1 MSEPWLVEPRCAA
14 CTAQVTTSMNP
25 SKYIEE
31 FLAEMVELLPNSE
44 YRKRGKCPV
53 KEMCDAAVKR
63 GFTNLLIFTEVAL
76 PLTLTLALTLT
87 LTLTLTL
94 PSARRATPPPS
105 CRAAYPSAAPKG
117 RAI

>member
-1 MSEPWLVEPRCAA
+1 
-14 CTAQVTTSMNP
+14 MNP

-76 PLTLTLALTLT
+76 TLTLTLALTRTRTLALALALTLT
-87 LTLTLTL
+87 LTLALTCCR
-94 PSARRATPPPS
+94 PPWRCRRS
-105 CRAAYPSAAPKG
+105 CRVQRCRSGTSAS
-117 RAI
+117 

>member
-1 MSEPWLVEPRCAA
+1 MMRWAAPMTKKALRCAA

-76 PLTLTLALTLT
+76 TLALTLI
-87 LTLTLTL
+87 LTPNHKPTTE
-94 PSARRATPPPS
+94 P
-105 CRAAYPSAAPKG
+105 
-117 RAI
+117 